1 MSGEKYLQS
10 LRKLE
15 RKVYIRG
22 EQAADPMGH
31 PLVQP
36 SARAVAQT
44 YELEQ
49 QPEYK
54 ALIFARSHLSGR
66 PVNRFTHIHRS
77 TDDLVNKVKLQRL
90 LGQRTGTCFQRC
102 VGLDA
107 LNALEITT
115 FEMEKDL
122 GTPYYRRF
130 NRFLKQVQDENA
142 VCNGAMTDPKGDR
155 GKRPHEQADPD
166 LYLRVVGENREGIT
180 VRGAKCHQTGALN
193 SHYIIAMPTLA
204 MREEDRDYAVSFAL
218 EADAPGIIYI
228 LGRQPSDS
236 RKMEPGQAD
245 LGNLFYA
252 GQECLIVFDDVFVP
266 WERVFMFKEHSYSGR
281 LVERFAGY
289 HRQSYGGCKAGTG
302 DVLIGAAAAL
312 ARYQGVSKAS
322 HIRDKLVE
330 MVHLNETIFCCG
342 IACSAGGRPAASGAY
357 LIDLLLANVC
367 KLNVTR
373 FPYEIAR
380 LAEDIAG
387 GLMATLPSLADLEH
401 PEIGP
406 LLYKYLQGA
415 AGADTACRLKMLRLV
430 ENLTLGPAAAAYLTE
445 SMHGAGSPQAQ
456 RVVIARQADLEQK
469 RSLAEK
475 LAGIEGG
482 PPVPGKKTVDK
493 KEQL

>member
-1 MSGEKYLQS
+1 MPGNSYLDS
-10 LRKLE
+10 LKKLK

-22 EQAADPMGH
+22 ELVDNPLDH
-31 PLVQP
+31 PLVRP

-44 YELEQ
+44 YELERK
-49 QPEYK
+49 PEHA

-66 PVNRFTHIHRS
+66 RINRFTHIHRS
-77 TDDLVNKVKLQRL
+77 AEDLMNKVKLQRL

-107 LNALEITT
+107 LNALEITA
-115 FEMEKDL
+115 FEMERDL
-122 GTPYYRRF
+122 GTPYHQRF
-130 NRFLKQVQDENA
+130 NRFLQQVQDENA
-142 VCNGAMTDPKGDR
+142 VCDGAMTDPKGDR

-166 LYLRVVGENREGIT
+166 LYLRVVSENSEGIT

-193 SHYIIAMPTLA
+193 SHYIIVMPTLA
-204 MREEDRDYAVSFAL
+204 MREEDRDYAVSFAV

-228 LGRQPSDS
+228 LGRQPSDT
-236 RKMEPGQAD
+236 RKLESVPAD
-245 LGNLFYA
+245 IGNLYYG
-252 GQECLIVFDDVFVP
+252 GQECLIVFDDVFIP
-266 WERVFMFKEHSYSGR
+266 WERVFMCREYRYSGR

-289 HRQSYGGCKAGTG
+289 HRQSYGGCKSGVG

-312 ARYQGVSKAS
+312 AEYQGVEKAS
-322 HIRDKLVE
+322 HIKDKLVE
-330 MVHLNETIFCCG
+330 MIHLNETLFCCG
-342 IACSAGGRPAASGAY
+342 IACSAQGRAAASGTF

-387 GLMATLPSLADLEH
+387 GLIATLPSLADLEH

-406 LLYKYLQGA
+406 LVKKYFRGI
-415 AGADTACRLKMLRLV
+415 AGLDTACRLKMVRLI
-430 ENLTLGPAAAAYLTE
+430 ENFTIGPAAAAYLTE

-456 RVVIARQADLEQK
+456 RVVIARQAGLEQK
-469 RSLAEK
+469 KELARK
-475 LAGIEGG
+475 LAGI
-482 PPVPGKKTVDK
+482 D
-493 KEQL
+493 

>member
-1 MSGEKYLQS
+1 MSGDRYLQS
-10 LRKLE
+10 LQKLQ

-22 EQAADPMGH
+22 ECVADPMSH

-36 SARAVAQT
+36 STAAVART

-49 QPEYK
+49 QRQHE
-54 ALIFARSHLSGR
+54 ALIFAKSHLSGR
-66 PVNRFTHIHRS
+66 RVNRFTHIHRS
-77 TDDLVNKVKLQRL
+77 TDDLVDKVKLQRL
-90 LGQRTGTCFQRC
+90 LGRQTGTCFQRC

-115 FEMEKDL
+115 FEMEKEL
-122 GTPYYRRF
+122 GTPYHRRF
-130 NRFLKQVQDENA
+130 NRFLEQVQEENA
-142 VCNGAMTDPKGDR
+142 VCDGAMTDPKGDR
-155 GKRPHEQADPD
+155 GRRPHDQTDPD
-166 LYLRVVGENREGIT
+166 LYLRVVRENREGIT

-218 EADAPGIIYI
+218 EADAPGLIYI
-228 LGRQPSDS
+228 LGRQPSDD

-245 LGNLFYA
+245 MGNLLYG

-266 WERVFMFKEHSYSGR
+266 WERVFMFKEHPYSGR

-289 HRQSYGGCKAGTG
+289 HRQSYGGCKSGTG

-312 ARYQGVSKAS
+312 AEYQGVSKAWP
-322 HIRDKLVE
+322 IRDKLVE
-330 MVHLNETIFCCG
+330 MVHLNETIYCCG
-342 IACSAGGRPAASGAY
+342 IACSAGGSPSASGTY

-406 LLYKYLQGA
+406 LLNKYLQGA
-415 AGADTACRLKMLRLV
+415 AGVATSCRLKMLRLV

-469 RSLAEK
+469 KDLAK
-475 LAGIEGG
+475 RLAGIEENEIRADQ
-482 PPVPGKKTVDK
+482 KI
-493 KEQL
+493 

>member
-1 MSGEKYLQS
+1 MTGSGYLQS
-10 LRKLE
+10 LKKLK
-15 RKVYIRG
+15 RRVYIRG
-22 EQAADPMGH
+22 ERVDDPLEH
-31 PLVQP
+31 PLVRP
-36 SARAVAQT
+36 SVNAVAQT
-44 YELEQ
+44 YELER
-49 QPEYK
+49 QPEHE

-66 PVNRFTHIHRS
+66 RINRFTHIHRS
-77 TDDLVNKVKLQRL
+77 AEDLVNKVKLQRL

-107 LNALEITT
+107 LNALEITA
-115 FEMEKDL
+115 FEIERDL
-122 GTPYYRRF
+122 GTPYHQRF
-130 NRFLKQVQDENA
+130 NRFLQQVQDENA
-142 VCNGAMTDPKGDR
+142 VCDGAMTDPKGDR

-166 LYLRVVGENREGIT
+166 LYLRVVSESSDGIT

-193 SHYIIAMPTLA
+193 SHYIIVMPTLA
-204 MREEDRDYAVSFAL
+204 MKEEDRDYAVSFAV
-218 EADAPGIIYI
+218 EADAPGLIYI

-236 RKMEPGQAD
+236 RKLEPGQAD
-245 LGNLFYA
+245 LGNLYYG

-266 WERVFMFKEHSYSGR
+266 WERVFMCREYGYSGR

-289 HRQSYGGCKAGTG
+289 HRQSYGGCKVGVG

-312 ARYQGVSKAS
+312 AEYQGVEKAP

-330 MVHLNETIFCCG
+330 MIHLNETLFCCG
-342 IACSAGGRPAASGAY
+342 IACSALGRATASGTF

-387 GLMATLPSLADLEH
+387 GIIATLPSLADLEH

-406 LLYKYLQGA
+406 LMKKYFQGI
-415 AGADTACRLKMLRLV
+415 AGLDTACRLKMVRLL
-430 ENLTLGPAAAAYLTE
+430 ENFTLGPAAAAYLTE

-456 RVVIARQADLEQK
+456 RVVISRQADLEQK
-469 RSLAEK
+469 KKLARK
-475 LAGIEGG
+475 LAGI
-482 PPVPGKKTVDK
+482 D
-493 KEQL
+493 

>member
-1 MSGEKYLQS
+1 MTGSGYLQS
-10 LRKLE
+10 LKKLK
-15 RKVYIRG
+15 RRVYIRG
-22 EQAADPMGH
+22 ERVDDPLEH
-31 PLVQP
+31 PLVRP
-36 SARAVAQT
+36 SVNAVAQT
-44 YELEQ
+44 YELER
-49 QPEYK
+49 QPEHE

-66 PVNRFTHIHRS
+66 RINRFTHIHRS
-77 TDDLVNKVKLQRL
+77 AEDLVNKVKLQRL
-90 LGQRTGTCFQRC
+90 LGQLTGTCYQRC

-115 FEMEKDL
+115 FEMERDL
-122 GTPYYRRF
+122 GTPYHQRF
-130 NRFLKQVQDENA
+130 NRFLQQVQDENA
-142 VCNGAMTDPKGDR
+142 VCDGAMTDPKGDR

-166 LYLRVVGENREGIT
+166 LYLRVVSESSDGIT

-193 SHYIIAMPTLA
+193 SHYIIVMPTLA
-204 MREEDRDYAVSFAL
+204 MKEEDRDYAVSFAV
-218 EADAPGIIYI
+218 EADAPGLIYI

-236 RKMEPGQAD
+236 RKLEPGQAD
-245 LGNLFYA
+245 LGNLYYG

-266 WERVFMFKEHSYSGR
+266 WERVFMCREYGYSGR

-289 HRQSYGGCKAGTG
+289 HRQSYGGCKVGVG

-312 ARYQGVSKAS
+312 AEYQGVEKAP

-330 MVHLNETIFCCG
+330 MIHLNETLFCCG
-342 IACSAGGRPAASGAY
+342 IACSALGRATASGTF

-387 GLMATLPSLADLEH
+387 GIIATLPSLADLEH

-406 LLYKYLQGA
+406 LMKKYFQGI
-415 AGADTACRLKMLRLV
+415 AGLDTACRLKMVRLL
-430 ENLTLGPAAAAYLTE
+430 ENFTLGPAAAAYLTE

-456 RVVIARQADLEQK
+456 RVVISRQADLEQK
-469 RSLAEK
+469 KKLARK
-475 LAGIEGG
+475 LAGI
-482 PPVPGKKTVDK
+482 D
-493 KEQL
+493 

>member
-1 MSGEKYLQS
+1 MTGSGYLQS
-10 LRKLE
+10 LKKLK
-15 RKVYIRG
+15 RRVYIRG
-22 EQAADPMGH
+22 ERVDDPLEH
-31 PLVQP
+31 PLVRP
-36 SARAVAQT
+36 SVNAVAQT
-44 YELEQ
+44 YELER
-49 QPEYK
+49 QPEHE

-66 PVNRFTHIHRS
+66 RINRFTHIHRS
-77 TDDLVNKVKLQRL
+77 AEDLVNKVKLQRL
-90 LGQRTGTCFQRC
+90 LGQLTGTCYQRC

-115 FEMEKDL
+115 FEMERDL
-122 GTPYYRRF
+122 GTPYHQRF
-130 NRFLKQVQDENA
+130 NRFLQQVQDENA
-142 VCNGAMTDPKGDR
+142 VCDGAMTDPKGDR

-166 LYLRVVGENREGIT
+166 LYLRVVSESSDGIT

-193 SHYIIAMPTLA
+193 SHYIIVMPTLA
-204 MREEDRDYAVSFAL
+204 MKEEDRDYAVSFAV
-218 EADAPGIIYI
+218 EADAPGLIYI

-236 RKMEPGQAD
+236 RKLEPGQAD
-245 LGNLFYA
+245 LGNLYYG

-266 WERVFMFKEHSYSGR
+266 WERVFMCREYGYSGR

-289 HRQSYGGCKAGTG
+289 HRQSYGGCKVGVG

-312 ARYQGVSKAS
+312 AEYQGVEKAP

-330 MVHLNETIFCCG
+330 MIHLNETLFCCG
-342 IACSAGGRPAASGAY
+342 IACSALGRATASGTF

-387 GLMATLPSLADLEH
+387 GIIATLPSLADLEH

-406 LLYKYLQGA
+406 LMKKYFQGI
-415 AGADTACRLKMLRLV
+415 AGLDTACRRKMVRLL
-430 ENLTLGPAAAAYLTE
+430 ENFTLGPAAAAYLTE

-456 RVVIARQADLEQK
+456 RVVISRQADLEQK
-469 RSLAEK
+469 KKLARK
-475 LAGIEGG
+475 LAGI
-482 PPVPGKKTVDK
+482 D
-493 KEQL
+493 